1 MAKPCYIDGKLYTI
15 TVSKEA
21 YSAIKKRQ
29 AQFALEEKY
38 IRAWEAAS
46 ELILRGF
53 ENIEKINGE
62 KPESQAEVL
71 PPPPPPLN
79 KRLTKSKKNPTKNLK
94 RKQHSKDS
102 TNFTR

>member
-1 MAKPCYIDGKLYTI
+1 MSKPCYIDGKLYTI

-21 YSAIKKRQ
+21 YIAVKKRQ
-29 AQFALEEKY
+29 AQYALEEKY
-38 IRAWEAAS
+38 IRAWQSAS

-53 ENIEKINGE
+53 ENIEKINEE
-62 KPESQAEVL
+62 KPGSQAEVL
-71 PPPPPPLN
+71 PPPLK
-79 KRLTKSKKNPTKNLK
+79 KRLTKSRNNPTKNLK